1 MPTILLFLL
10 FCGYYIFQNKENIWL
25 VNIMLHDDEKLIEHF
40 LPTDISLIHETC
52 LFEITTFKT

>member
-40 LPTDISLIHETC
+40 LPTDISLMHETC
-52 LFEITTFKT
+52 IFEI